1 MDQTFMKQRPVLPLV
16 VSMALPMTL
25 SMLVTSLYNIVDSY
39 FVAQISEDAM
49 TALSL
54 VYPVQNLVNAVTIG
68 FAIGVNAVIA
78 FFLGAGQH
86 RTAGRAAALGIL
98 LNALHGA
105 VLTAV
110 CLLTMPAFLA
120 AFTDSAAILDMGLR
134 YANIVLLFSVP
145 IGLAMVFEK
154 ITQAMGRM
162 VTSMV
167 CMLIG
172 CVVNIIL
179 DPLMIFGIGP
189 FPAMGIEGAALA
201 TGIGQCA
208 SMAAYLV
215 CWKLQGLPMP
225 LRLAGGDPGAGRLCA
240 RMYTVGV
247 PAALNL
253 ALASLLVTVLNAILA
268 AFSQTY
274 VLILGVYYKLQ
285 TFLYLTANGIVQ
297 GIRPLM
303 GYNYGA
309 GEYRRVRQIFAASL
323 GLILAVMAVGTAL
336 CFAIPEQLLGLFTP
350 NAETVALGAH
360 ALRTIAVGFIV
371 SGVSL
376 AASGALEGLGKGV
389 ESLWIS
395 LCRYVVVILPLAF
408 AFSRLWGADGV
419 WHAFWVTEFLT
430 AGIAWLIY
438 RRATAFTRRS

>member
-1 MDQTFMKQRPVLPLV
+1 MEQIQMKQRPILPLV
-16 VSMALPMTL
+16 LTMALPMTL
-25 SMLVTSLYNIVDSY
+25 SMLVNSLYNIVDSY

-54 VYPVQNLVNAVTIG
+54 VYPAQNLVNAVTIG
-68 FAIGVNAVIA
+68 FGIGMNAVIA
-78 FFLGAGQH
+78 FFLGAGEPG
-86 RTAGRAAALGIL
+86 RAGRAASLGAL
-98 LNALHGA
+98 LNALHGL

-110 CLLTMPAFLA
+110 CLAGMPWFLSL
-120 AFTDSAAILDMGLR
+120 FTGSEDILDLGLR
-134 YANIVLLFSVP
+134 YSNIVFLFCVP
-145 IGLAMVFEK
+145 IGLSLAFEK
-154 ITQAMGRM
+154 IFQAVGKMT
-162 VTSMV
+162 VSMLA
-167 CMLIG
+167 MLAG
-172 CVVNIIL
+172 CVANIIL
-179 DPLMIFGIGP
+179 DPLLIFGIGP
-189 FPAMGIEGAALA
+189 FPELGIEGAAIA
-201 TGIGQCA
+201 TGIGQVLTLA
-208 SMAAYLV
+208 IYLV
-215 CWKLQGLPMP
+215 IWRAGGLPMDLP
-225 LRLAGGDPGAGRLCA
+225 FRGLRPDGSLIR
-240 RMYTVGV
+240 RMYGVGI
-247 PAALNL
+247 PAVLNL
-253 ALASLLVTVLNAILA
+253 ALPSLLISCLNGILA
-268 AFSQTY
+268 AFSQSY
-274 VLILGVYYKLQ
+274 VLILGAYYKLQ

-323 GLILAVMAVGTAL
+323 GLILAVMAAGTAL